1 MTFNEV
7 ENIHTSLIGLS
18 VDFLTR
24 FMMETSAE
32 EAFKISLQVALY
44 LDLFV
49 NNVSGNKELALG
61 NAKK

>member
-1 MTFNEV
+1 MNEV
-7 ENIHTSLIGLS
+7 ENIHASLLGLS

>member
-1 MTFNEV
+1 M
-7 ENIHTSLIGLS
+7 ENIHASLLGLS